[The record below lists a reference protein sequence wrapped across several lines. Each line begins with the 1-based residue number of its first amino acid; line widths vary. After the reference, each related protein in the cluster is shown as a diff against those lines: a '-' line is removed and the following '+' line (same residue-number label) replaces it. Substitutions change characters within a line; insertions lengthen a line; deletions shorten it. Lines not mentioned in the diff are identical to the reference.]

1 VNDKIMELLW
11 QRSEVAL
18 KEISIHY
25 GNLLHSIAYHVL
37 PSNDDVEECVNDTL
51 LDIWNSVPPKEPESI
66 SSYACMIV
74 RRKAIDR
81 VRFYTAK
88 KRGGTEYEISLAEM
102 DECILNVNVIQSEN
116 SDLSDVINEF
126 LGELSAE
133 HRHIF
138 MSRYYGF
145 QSVEEIANKH
155 SISKNAVNVRLTRMR
170 KKLRIYLTERSIF
183 V

>member
-1 VNDKIMELLW
+1 LNDNIIELLR
-11 QRSEVAL
+11 QRSEMAL

-25 GNLLHSIAYHVL
+25 GYLLHSIAYHVL
-37 PSNDDVEECVNDTL
+37 PSNNDAEECVNDTL
-51 LDIWNSVPPKEPESI
+51 LDIWNTIPPNEPESI

-88 KRGGTEYEISLAEM
+88 KRGGIEYEISLAEI
-102 DECILNVNVIQSEN
+102 DECILNMKEIQIDEGCI
-116 SDLSDVINEF
+116 SDAINEF
-126 LGELSAE
+126 LGELSIE

-145 QSVEEIANKH
+145 QSVLEIANKH

-170 KKLRIYLTERSIF
+170 KKLKIYLTERSIF
-183 V
+183 G